1 MRPCWE
7 NLSIRKKTWV
17 IISLLFL
24 LSHSASAVTIGPM
37 QTKKERNRDQ
47 SSSGTRDAAKPP
59 KDKTMEAFLREDHAL
74 VEKLTKSLLKR
85 THSHPEVDEMVYIR
99 ALSLMKLGRMDE
111 ARLLLIELENR
122 GLTPDMKARAAYS
135 LGDSYYFT
143 SGDTKA
149 YQNALSAYPLFDE
162 ADSVRLR
169 IRERHVATTPVST
182 QSQNSANT
190 YTLSPKPL
198 QQMGLVE
205 TPLYSVQVG
214 SFSKEKNAKQL
225 LSKLMRVRYDAHVLK
240 DDTKQIYRV
249 RVGSYV
255 SRHDALILE
264 RKLKKEGYPTKI
276 VP

>member
-1 MRPCWE
+1 
-7 NLSIRKKTWV
+7 
-17 IISLLFL
+17 
-24 LSHSASAVTIGPM
+24 M

-47 SSSGTRDAAKPP
+47 SSSGTRDAAKAP
-59 KDKTMEAFLREDHAL
+59 KDKTMEAFFREDYAL
-74 VEKLTKSLLKR
+74 VDKLTKPLLKR

-111 ARLLLIELENR
+111 ARLLLIELEDH

-143 SGDTKA
+143 DGDIKA
-149 YQNALSAYPLFDE
+149 YQNALSAYPLFEE
-162 ADSVRLR
+162 ADSVRIR
-169 IRERHVATTPVST
+169 IREKQAVHAPEPIQRRATGNYYAS
-182 QSQNSANT
+182 
-190 YTLSPKPL
+190 SPKVL
-198 QQMGLVE
+198 RQMGVSE
-205 TPLYSVQVG
+205 IPLYSVQVG

-225 LSKLMRVRYDAHVLK
+225 LSKLMRARYDARVLK
-240 DDTKQIYRV
+240 DDIKEIYRV

-255 SRHDALILE
+255 SRHDVLILE